1 LYCGI
6 STDVERRIIQH
17 NAGKGSKYTRSRR
30 PVEFL
35 VKMEV
40 ENISEALKKEYEIK
54 KLPKDRKMWYFIQHS
69 VTNRVFL
76 NF

>member
-6 STDVERRIIQH
+6 STNVERRVIQH

-40 ENISEALKKEYEIK
+40 ENISDALKREREIK

-69 VTNRVFL
+69 TTNRVFL